1 MIPDLMI
8 PYITY
13 TKYYNNQNEQTWIQ
27 GENIM
32 SDNFSEYLIDTIN
45 KGALSLMLSIGHR
58 AKLFDLMSTL
68 PPSSIK
74 EIAEK
79 SKLNE
84 RYVKEWLGA
93 MVTGKIID
101 YDSENNTFTLANGK
115 AQYLTREDSIYNF
128 AASMQWIPVL
138 AQVEDEILECFSKG
152 GGVPYSSYHR
162 FHEVMA
168 EESYQT
174 VVTGLIEHILPLAP
188 KLSNKLEKG
197 IKVLDI
203 GCGMGKAVNMMAK
216 HFPNSTFYG
225 YDLSAQAIEVAK
237 KEATKIGNPNTFFQ
251 VQDILNLNIIE
262 KFDFVTAFDAIHDQP
277 KPDEVL
283 RNIYKSLN
291 NGGMFLMQDI
301 LASTP
306 LKDNVAHPLG
316 PFLYTISC
324 LHCVS
329 VSLSQNGAGL
339 GAMWGKEK
347 AVEMLKEAGFSN
359 VEVKTLPHDFQN
371 YYYTSYREE

>member
-1 MIPDLMI
+1 
-8 PYITY
+8 
-13 TKYYNNQNEQTWIQ
+13 
-27 GENIM
+27 M
-32 SDNFSEYLIDTIN
+32 SDYFSEYLIDTIN

-84 RYVKEWLGA
+84 RYVMEWLGA

-101 YDSENNTFTLANGK
+101 FDAEHNTFTLTKEK
-115 AQYLTREDSIYNF
+115 AQYLTREDNTYNF

-152 GGVPYSSYHR
+152 GGVSYSSYSR

-188 KLSNKLEKG
+188 NLINKLEKG

-203 GCGMGKAVNMMAK
+203 GRGMGKAVNMMAK

-237 KEATKIGNPNTFFQ
+237 KEAK
-251 VQDILNLNIIE
+251 
-262 KFDFVTAFDAIHDQP
+262 K
-277 KPDEVL
+277 
-283 RNIYKSLN
+283 
-291 NGGMFLMQDI
+291 
-301 LASTP
+301 
-306 LKDNVAHPLG
+306 
-316 PFLYTISC
+316 
-324 LHCVS
+324 
-329 VSLSQNGAGL
+329 
-339 GAMWGKEK
+339 
-347 AVEMLKEAGFSN
+347 
-359 VEVKTLPHDFQN
+359 
-371 YYYTSYREE
+371 

>member
-1 MIPDLMI
+1 
-8 PYITY
+8 
-13 TKYYNNQNEQTWIQ
+13 
-27 GENIM
+27 M
-32 SDNFSEYLIDTIN
+32 SDDFSEYLIDIMN
-45 KGALSLMLSIGHR
+45 KGALSLMLSVGHR
-58 AKLFDLMSTL
+58 AKLFDMLSDIS
-68 PPSSIK
+68 PSSIK

-79 SKLNE
+79 SRLNE
-84 RYVKEWLGA
+84 RYVGEWLGA

-101 YDSENNTFTLANGK
+101 FDPENNTYALPKEK

-128 AASMQWIPVL
+128 PASMQWIPVL
-138 AQVEDEILECFSKG
+138 AQVEDEIVECFSKG

-174 VVTGLIEHILPLAP
+174 VVAGLIEHILPLVP
-188 KLSNKLEKG
+188 NLGKRLEKG

-216 HFPNSTFYG
+216 HFPNSVFYG
-225 YDLSAQAIEVAK
+225 YDLSEQAIEMAK
-237 KEATKIGNPNTFFQ
+237 KDAIKMGNPNTVFQ
-251 VQDILNLNIIE
+251 VQDILNLTFNDR
-262 KFDFVTAFDAIHDQP
+262 FDFITAFDAIHDQP

-283 RNIYKSLN
+283 ANIYKSLN
-291 NGGMFLMQDI
+291 NEGMFLMQDI
-301 LASTP
+301 LASTS
-306 LKDNVAHPLG
+306 LNGNIAHPLG

-347 AVEMLKEAGFSN
+347 AVEMLKDAQFSN
-359 VEVKTLPHDFQN
+359 IDVKTLPHDFQN
-371 YYYTSYREE
+371 YYYISYRRE

>member
-101 YDSENNTFTLANGK
+101 YDSENNTFTLAKEK

-188 KLSNKLEKG
+188 NLINKLEKG

-225 YDLSAQAIEVAK
+225 YDLSVQAIEVAK